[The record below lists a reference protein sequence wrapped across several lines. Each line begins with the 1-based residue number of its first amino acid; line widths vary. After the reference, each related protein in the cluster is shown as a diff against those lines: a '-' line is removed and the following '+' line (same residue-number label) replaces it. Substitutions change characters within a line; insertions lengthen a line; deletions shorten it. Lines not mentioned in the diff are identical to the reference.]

1 MCVCRTADNMDKGK
15 PVRMER
21 SCVQRSKAEGYII
34 GIEMGSFGGDLKDEE
49 DREKGY
55 FTS

>member
-1 MCVCRTADNMDKGK
+1 MDKGK

-34 GIEMGSFGGDLKDEE
+34 GIEMGSFGGDSKDEE
-49 DREKGY
+49 DRGKGY